1 MLGSRILFWELPWN
15 RKAVGVTLMLVFL
28 PNILSIVNLTTPGG
42 VNLHTFQVAI
52 FLAASLLG
60 PIGGLLSGLIGS
72 LVSALILSNPY
83 LMIGNAVLGFFTGW
97 FLRRGIH
104 PLFAVWMAFCL
115 QLLWL
120 IPTDYFL
127 AGLSLSFIQNLV
139 LMLFLSNTIWAIVA
153 AWLSGP
159 LKRWLA

>member
-1 MLGSRILFWELPWN
+1 MLGSSILSRELPWN
-15 RKAVGVTLMLVFL
+15 RKTVGALLLVFL
-28 PNILSIVNLTTPGG
+28 PNILSMVNLTTPGEFKI
-42 VNLHTFQVAI
+42 HTFQVAI

-60 PIGGLLSGLIGS
+60 PLGGLLSGLIGS
-72 LVSALILSNPY
+72 LFSAVALSNPY
-83 LMIGNAVLGFFTGW
+83 LLIGNGILGFFTGW
-97 FLRRGIH
+97 FLRRGIR

-127 AGLSLSFIQNLV
+127 AGLSASFIQNLV
-139 LMLFLSNTIWAIVA
+139 LMLFLSNTLWAVVA
-153 AWLSGP
+153 SGLREP

>member
-1 MLGSRILFWELPWN
+1 MIGSNILSWELPWN
-15 RKAVGVTLMLVFL
+15 RKTVGAMLMLVFL
-28 PNILSIVNLTTPGG
+28 PNILSMVNFTIPGG
-42 VNLHTFQVAI
+42 LKIHTFQVAI

-72 LVSALILSNPY
+72 LFSAVALSNPY
-83 LMIGNAVLGFFTGW
+83 LMIGNAILGFFAGW
-97 FLRRGIH
+97 FLRRGIR

-120 IPTDYFL
+120 IPADYFL

-139 LMLFLSNTIWAIVA
+139 LMLFLSNTLWAIVA
-153 AWLSGP
+153 ARLSGP